1 MKLHKKQANFSKVTG
16 HLHQQSLRKCP
27 SHLRNLSKS
36 QTYLRSQNKC
46 HSHFMLK
53 QIFTKFEG
61 ISITVS
67 IFNQML
73 ITFVKFE
80 QITITFALQE
90 QMLITFVITFV
101 KFLSH
106 MYDIYFDITAS
117 TCVHHLRN
125 GFCSIQK
132 RNNKK

>member
-1 MKLHKKQANFSKVTG
+1 
-16 HLHQQSLRKCP
+16 
-27 SHLRNLSKS
+27 
-36 QTYLRSQNKC
+36 
-46 HSHFMLK
+46 MLK
-53 QIFTKFEG
+53 QIFTKFER
-61 ISITVS
+61 IPVTVS

-80 QITITFALQE
+80 QITITFALSE
-90 QMLITFVITFV
+90 QMLIIFVV

-106 MYDIYFDITAS
+106 KYDIYFDITAS